1 MASTGPNATRLVREA
16 MAGTG
21 LDVVASCPIA
31 AYDARA
37 PEGRRSVAW
46 MQGARGVVV
55 AASAGPALW
64 RAFTG
69 TGADRRGLEAV
80 EAIDHPYDTFV
91 ARLLARADA
100 ALHRA
105 GVRHQRFEAALQAP
119 VHVDF
124 VALAELVGLGVPGP
138 FGLAIHPEHGPW
150 WALRGAWIVDA
161 EVEPATPPPRL
172 CAGCEAPCVGG
183 WANARGIAQ
192 ATPEVRGR
200 CVVGQGSRYD
210 AAQIAFHYG
219 QPHLA
224 GPALQKS
231 GS

>member
-1 MASTGPNATRLVREA
+1 MAPTRPNATRIVREA
-16 MAGTG
+16 LAGTG
-21 LDVVASCPIA
+21 IHLVASCAIA

-37 PEGRRSVAW
+37 PVGRRSAAW
-46 MQGARGVVV
+46 MAEARGVVV

-64 RAFTG
+64 RAFIG
-69 TGADRRGLEAV
+69 TGADRDGLDAV
-80 EAIDHPYDTFV
+80 DHPYDTFV
-91 ARLLARADA
+91 ARSLARADV

-105 GVRHQRFEAALQAP
+105 AVRHQRFEAAVQAP

-124 VALAELVGLGVPGP
+124 VTLAELVGLGAPGP

-161 EVEPATPPPRL
+161 EIEPASPPARP
-172 CAGCEAPCVGG
+172 CACCEAPCVGG
-183 WANARGIAQ
+183 WPNARGIAQ
-192 ATPEVRGR
+192 ATPEVRGQ
-200 CVVGQGSRYD
+200 CIVGQASRYD

-219 QPHLA
+219 QRHLT